1 MNIYFGN
8 PDEVA
13 QSEIQKAEKATPKSK
28 HNVDIFWTVISKARK
43 GFDLCLSEFKSNDMK
58 LAYLRNYA
66 RVVSDVQVFFDEYM
80 AKAKDVADQLAD
92 RVSVKE
98 FCEKANVDLQILA
111 THVVFMGQTKM
122 AQVLRYGVGDGSPIH
137 DKMNLY
143 NERFL
148 PDNPQDFVD
157 NSWKPSEHQKEVA

>member
-1 MNIYFGN
+1 MQFFFNEPN
-8 PDEVA
+8 A
-13 QSEIQKAEKATPKSK
+13 LTQSVEQRAEKATPKSK
-28 HNVDIFWTVISKARK
+28 HNVNIFWTIISKARK

-58 LAYLRNYA
+58 LAYLRNSA
-66 RVVSDVQVFFDEYM
+66 KVVSDVQVFFNEYM
-80 AKAKDVADQLAD
+80 ALAKNVADQLAD

-111 THVVFMGQTKM
+111 THVVFMGKTKM
-122 AQVLRYGVGDGSPIH
+122 AQVLRYGVGEQSPIH
-137 DKMNLY
+137 GRLNLF

-148 PDNPQDFVD
+148 PDDPQEFVD